1 MLRLDSINK
10 SFNKGKSNE
19 ISVLKD
25 VSLSFPNA
33 GLYVI
38 LGPSGSGKSTLLSL
52 IGALDT
58 PDSGTIFYDDLEITK
73 LNEIEANRYR
83 QSIVSFIFQ
92 ENNLIDYL
100 TLKDNA
106 LLKNKNDDS
115 RNDQILK
122 KLNIDHLIKKKPGTL
137 SGGEKERCAIARA
150 VLSDSKIILCDE
162 PTASLD
168 RKNAENVLSIL
179 KEISQDKLVIVV
191 SHDEKLCREFTD
203 NIIQIRDG
211 VVEQNSEGVS
221 ELSKGK
227 VILEKNP
234 VYHSRI
240 AKNAFY
246 HAKHKFKESILIV
259 FLSLIAF
266 FCVSMIV
273 GLANGTRVLVDRAIN
288 ELIHYSPLTVSSYYE
303 NITNVALLNVEER
316 HYEIGINIDQETSIT
331 ASLHKNIIT
340 DDFVDYL
347 TENPQKDTYFAFN
360 SDQAYSLI
368 YNENGNY
375 QIYDNQSVDS
385 LNDYIESFFGKK
397 TPINTL
403 IYDETYF
410 KTKYH
415 WMAGSFPSN
424 DNEAV
429 LVYTQHTSVSEDI
442 AKILDLK
449 VGDDPKTA
457 IGKTVHIVD
466 HDKIYVQNDSLEV
479 TGHFLKDKDTLAS
492 EGKDLRAINNY
503 CIKYANDYYDGNVD
517 GQKAAQEMINTLFKN
532 EVETKTLKAY
542 AKIQNSTK
550 LKELV
555 ENNQTETITICGIAE
570 IPEDTN
576 FAEKM
581 NGILIPK
588 HQLATIRERNSHS
601 EIANEIDK
609 HIVLAESSASINVPR
624 IYGYLN
630 MISDYSSG
638 SVEEYLLSYI
648 DFFENRKF
656 FSVNNEISSIEIY
669 TPNPKTKDYY
679 TEKIDRYNVNKD
691 ESYQMKYLDLSK
703 RVVGYFNTYF
713 SIIET
718 VLYTISVVTLIVS
731 GLLSLAIIYNMV
743 VMRVKEIG
751 ILRACG
757 YSRGYVFSLIEI
769 ENFTLGLV
777 SGVLGVLLAY
787 VLSPLINSYLRNS
800 GNKAVLNNII
810 RLTPG
815 WTIAIILMA
824 GLVSFIAALI
834 PSVIYSRKKPF
845 DILKS

>member
-10 SFNKGKSNE
+10 SFNTGKANE

-25 VSLSFPNA
+25 VSLSFPDA
-33 GLYVI
+33 GLFVI

-52 IGALDT
+52 MGALDT
-58 PDSGTIFYDDLEITK
+58 PDSGSIFYNNLEITK
-73 LNEIEANRYR
+73 LNESDANKYR
-83 QSIVSFIFQ
+83 QNLVSFIFQ

-100 TLKDNA
+100 SLKDNA
-106 LLKNKNDDS
+106 LLKSKSDDPKNDE
-115 RNDQILK
+115 ILK
-122 KLNIDHLIKKKPGTL
+122 KLDIYHLLKKKPGTL

-150 VLSDSKIILCDE
+150 VLSESKIILCDE

-179 KEISQDKLVIVV
+179 KEISQEKLVIVV

-203 NIIQIRDG
+203 NIIYIRDG
-211 VVEQNSEGVS
+211 VIDENSQYGIDSQIENVA
-221 ELSKGK
+221 LT
-227 VILEKNP
+227 KNP
-234 VYHSRI
+234 VYRFGLV
-240 AKNAFY
+240 KKAFY
-246 HAKHKFKESILIV
+246 HSKHKFKESILIV

-266 FCVSMIV
+266 FCVSMII
-273 GLANGTRVLVDRAIN
+273 GLANGTRAIVDKAIN

-303 NITNVALLNVEER
+303 NITSVALLNTEEK
-316 HYEIGINIDQETSIT
+316 HYEVGINIDQETSIT

-340 DDFVDYL
+340 EDFVNYL
-347 TENPQKDTYFAFN
+347 TENPEKDTYFALN

-368 YNENGNY
+368 YEENGSY
-375 QIYDNQSVDS
+375 QLFDNQSVDS

-397 TPINTL
+397 SPVNTL
-403 IYDETYF
+403 IYDEAYF
-410 KTKYH
+410 KTKYN
-415 WMAGSFPSN
+415 WMAGHFPTN

-429 LVYTQHTSVSEDI
+429 LVYTQHTSISQDI
-442 AKILDLK
+442 ATLLNLK
-449 VGDDPKTA
+449 VGDDPKSA
-457 IGKTVHIVD
+457 IGKSIYIGD
-466 HDKIYVQNDSLEV
+466 HDSLYFVNDTREV

-503 CIKYANDYYDGNVD
+503 CIKYANDYYDGNVQ
-517 GQKAAQEMINTLFKN
+517 GQKAAQEMINSLFKE
-532 EVETKTLKAY
+532 EVETKTIKAY
-542 AKIQNSTK
+542 SKIQNSTK
-550 LKELV
+550 LKEMV
-555 ENNQTETITICGIAE
+555 NNNQAETITICGIAE
-570 IPEDTN
+570 IPPETN

-588 HQLATIRERNSHS
+588 QKLEAIREKNSHS
-601 EIANEIDK
+601 EIANEIDN
-609 HIVLAESSASINVPR
+609 HIVLVDSSASINIPR

-630 MISDYSSG
+630 VTSDYAAG
-638 SVEEYLLSYI
+638 AIEEYLMSYI
-648 DFFENRKF
+648 NFFENRKF

-669 TPNPKTKDYY
+669 APSPKVKDYY
-679 TEKIDRYNVNKD
+679 TEKIDKYNVGKD

-703 RVVGYFNTYF
+703 KVVGYFNTYF

-718 VLYTISVVTLIVS
+718 VLYTISIVTLIVS
-731 GLLSLAIIYNMV
+731 GLLSLAIIFNMV

-757 YSRGYVFSLIEI
+757 YSRGYIFSLIEL
-769 ENFTLGLV
+769 ENVSLGLL
-777 SGVLGVLLAY
+777 SGGLGVILAY
-787 VLSPLINSYLRNS
+787 VLAPFINNYLENS
-800 GNKAVLNNII
+800 GKETVLTNMI

-834 PSVIYSRKKPF
+834 PSLLYSKKKPF